1 MLLDSVAPSP
11 WWLFLSYS
19 LISGLGLAMIF
30 CPAATLLYG
39 RLEGWQLPVAV
50 GLASAGG
57 GAGTIAVNSAME
69 VLLKLG
75 WRSTQQILAGAY
87 AVLLIPCC
95 LVLRC
100 LLKSEGTSQTNPKQ
114 PMGCDVKAL
123 LRPFLELKFM
133 LFSVCVLLYIA
144 TSMIPFT
151 HLVFYARDALDY
163 ENAAGLISVAGLG
176 SILGRISSGVLATV
190 IPASWIFAALV
201 LLQGGVFFWLPFCE
215 TWQLTAFSMIYG
227 VSSGVRVALLT
238 LVVAELF
245 GAQRV
250 QALYCLLGLPMGLGL
265 VAGPPLAGLV
275 FDLTGSYQAAFLGSG
290 AAMVALLPL
299 LALLFRRDQR
309 HVGSGERDDQSVADK
324 SVGSPKSP
332 LAELNFQSDSEGPQ
346 ENSLA

>member
-1 MLLDSVAPSP
+1 MAGNSASLTSTSQKLLLLAVAFTLQAVSLSPYYSYGQLFTALKQESGHASGSLALIGSLRDLTISFGSVFVALLLRFDRFGPARSVELGSVSLVLGMLLDGVAPSP

-201 LLQGGVFFWLPFCE
+201 LLQGGVFFWL
-215 TWQLTAFSMIYG
+215 
-227 VSSGVRVALLT
+227 
-238 LVVAELF
+238 
-245 GAQRV
+245 
-250 QALYCLLGLPMGLGL
+250 
-265 VAGPPLAGLV
+265 
-275 FDLTGSYQAAFLGSG
+275 
-290 AAMVALLPL
+290 
-299 LALLFRRDQR
+299 
-309 HVGSGERDDQSVADK
+309 
-324 SVGSPKSP
+324 
-332 LAELNFQSDSEGPQ
+332 
-346 ENSLA
+346 